1 MRGRDWQKHNM
12 MPRYLVIFNPAR
24 LCALCVLA
32 VESLWESFVG
42 LILAVVMLVADTRY
56 VPLWNGFVVG
66 MLFCGSLLAL
76 HFQDQ

>member
-1 MRGRDWQKHNM
+1 MRGRDCQKQNT

-24 LCALCVLA
+24 LCAPCVT
-32 VESLWESFVG
+32 VDSLWESFVG
-42 LILAVVMLVADTRY
+42 LILAVVTLVADTGY

-66 MLFCGSLLAL
+66 MLFGGSLLAL